1 MTLAGSSP
9 SSEGDLVSWP
19 WDKIVAVEQI
29 EETLVS
35 DFSCGDEAMDD
46 WFLNKA
52 LNWCYLGFCQVHV
65 AVDESGVVGFF
76 SLSPTQIEPASL
88 SRKMRDGKARMGHPG
103 LLLGRIAV
111 RGDLQRS
118 ARRVGSILLEHAIY
132 KAHEVSKV
140 IGGRFIIL
148 DAKTDELCE
157 WYRKMGFRSLNDNAR
172 RMVLPMKDAALL
184 VRSLGE
190 GHFRF

>member
-9 SSEGDLVSWP
+9 SSEGDLASWP

-35 DFSCGDEAMDD
+35 GFSCGDEAMDD

-76 SLSPTQIEPASL
+76 SLSPSQIEPASL
-88 SRKMRDGKARMGHPG
+88 SR
-103 LLLGRIAV
+103 
-111 RGDLQRS
+111 
-118 ARRVGSILLEHAIY
+118 
-132 KAHEVSKV
+132 
-140 IGGRFIIL
+140 
-148 DAKTDELCE
+148 
-157 WYRKMGFRSLNDNAR
+157 
-172 RMVLPMKDAALL
+172 
-184 VRSLGE
+184 
-190 GHFRF
+190 